1 MFNKSLIIFFV
12 VIIIL
17 TVLNF
22 SNINDDY
29 HIEIFSLSNKATIS
43 ENTIE
48 EYYSYDLEK
57 KISAKGKIIKAC
69 LNNLE
74 YSKWEDYIEYIEIK
88 LYTSAVLPE
97 KEENLVISINL
108 SKDLSLICIM
118 NKVSREYVLYK
129 TIKDLLPVSYIK
141 FIQVP
146 NENYNFLVVYQTLDE
161 RLGAYSYD
169 EFLEIYM
176 FKENKF
182 NKLLKESLLAEEIY
196 KKQWIIKD
204 APSDQW
210 EKITVEKNI
219 DFIMND
225 TLEIFVMGINNKY
238 IGYDEKNIP
247 SKDLFNLISSDR
259 YRYSYFWNKEFEN
272 FSLQKKEIKIF
283 DSSAIVIENNRY
295 DFLYINKSEKLGIL
309 TEYGKT
315 LYLEK
320 KIILGD

>member
-182 NKLLKESLLAEEIY
+182 NKLLKESLL
-196 KKQWIIKD
+196 
-204 APSDQW
+204 
-210 EKITVEKNI
+210 T
-219 DFIMND
+219 
-225 TLEIFVMGINNKY
+225 
-238 IGYDEKNIP
+238 
-247 SKDLFNLISSDR
+247 
-259 YRYSYFWNKEFEN
+259 
-272 FSLQKKEIKIF
+272 
-283 DSSAIVIENNRY
+283 
-295 DFLYINKSEKLGIL
+295 
-309 TEYGKT
+309 
-315 LYLEK
+315 K
-320 KIILGD
+320 KIIFTH